1 MDDDMNKDKTSCF
14 NCKYF
19 LQYYIKEKWLFEP
32 IDYGHCKRRVLT
44 CKESIGFP
52 FACGCN
58 FWEEKPQ
65 ENE

>member
-1 MDDDMNKDKTSCF
+1 MSNDENGASCF
-14 NCKYF
+14 NCKHF
-19 LQYYIKEKWLFEP
+19 LQYYVKGKRFFEP

-52 FACGCN
+52 FERGCN
-58 FWEEKPQ
+58 FWEENAE